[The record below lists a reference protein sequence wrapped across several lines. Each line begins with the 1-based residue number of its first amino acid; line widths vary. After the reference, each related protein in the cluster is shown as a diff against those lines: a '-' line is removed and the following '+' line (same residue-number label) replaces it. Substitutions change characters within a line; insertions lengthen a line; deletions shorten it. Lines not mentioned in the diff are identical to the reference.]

1 MKVEYH
7 PSTITDL
14 NRAVDFYE
22 RQRIGLGR
30 LGGELR
36 DAIHKTIARIAS
48 NPLIYRPIAGQ
59 IRRCFA
65 HRFPFSILYRVVDD
79 DLVRVLVIRHHRQHP
94 QFGTGRR

>member
-7 PSTITDL
+7 PSTIADL

-22 RQRIGLGR
+22 QQRIGLG
-30 LGGELR
+30 GELGNE
-36 DAIHKTIARIAS
+36 IYQTIARIAA

-59 IRRCFA
+59 IRRCFV
-65 HRFPFSILYRVVDD
+65 HRFPFSILYRVVAD

-94 QFGTGRR
+94 QFGMSRK